1 MTEWPFLLLELQ
13 SIGESLSQSHNNT
26 INKYNII
33 EFLFM
38 LFVNN
43 IIPLLGQGKGI
54 SHWFA
59 SF

>member
-54 SHWFA
+54 SH
-59 SF
+59 